1 MHILLCL
8 CKLQPLKKLPLK
20 HGKYNFINTKSN
32 HFMKKDSFFCM
43 QETNY
48 NLHSVTIKKYQL
60 LLLLQLHKASCG
72 LYNRD

>member
-32 HFMKKDSFFCM
+32 HFIKKDSFC
-43 QETNY
+43 
-48 NLHSVTIKKYQL
+48 
-60 LLLLQLHKASCG
+60 
-72 LYNRD
+72 LYAGDKL